1 VQQAVLKPAPIGTA
15 VVFDR
20 EELPY
25 QPESFGDAIALVN
38 DAAYNLVVKSVQL
51 IPRLFRSPEQGGLD
65 ANKSLTG
72 PIGIFR
78 ELKAR
83 AELMGFDSFL
93 KLVALVGL
101 NLFIVNLLP
110 IPITDGGQLLML
122 GVETAI
128 RRPLPVWLKNGLM
141 YLGVGLVGALFIYIC
156 GLDILRLFGIS

>member
-1 VQQAVLKPAPIGTA
+1 ML
-15 VVFDR
+15 
-20 EELPY
+20 L
-25 QPESFGDAIALVN
+25 
-38 DAAYNLVVKSVQL
+38 
-51 IPRLFRSPEQGGLD
+51 PRLFRSPEDGGVD

-93 KLVALVGL
+93 KLIALVGL

-128 RRPLPVWLKNGLM
+128 RRPLPMWLRNGLM

-156 GLDILRLFGIS
+156 GLDILRLFGIA